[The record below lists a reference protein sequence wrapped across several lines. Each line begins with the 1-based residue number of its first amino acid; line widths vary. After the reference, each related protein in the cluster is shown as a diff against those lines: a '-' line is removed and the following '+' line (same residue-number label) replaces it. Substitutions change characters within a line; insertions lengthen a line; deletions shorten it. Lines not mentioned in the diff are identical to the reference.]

1 MKIPKKKKPAVS
13 PEPSP
18 GFETASNVSPEPPSV
33 PPPPVN
39 LSIPDPS
46 VPPAVRLDRMVEVP
60 VDRLR
65 KAPWNYKD
73 GDEFKAAQLAANL
86 QRNGQLLNLIVRH
99 TPDGLFEV
107 IDGNHRLDAVLLNK
121 WSTVI
126 CYDLGEI
133 SERQA
138 KRIAIE
144 INETRFPTNLIGI
157 AKVIEDLKAEFSLE
171 DMLST
176 FPYKRE
182 ELEAFGEMVRFDW
195 NSPEHRFPNETKDMP
210 DGVQVK
216 LDFLLTEAQ
225 AKVIND
231 ALVRIVV
238 GLGIEGKYRM
248 SRALELVAADSL
260 NTPIESFQ

>member
-13 PEPSP
+13 PNPPTVSENSP
-18 GFETASNVSPEPPSV
+18 IVSPEPPSV

-39 LSIPDPS
+39 PSNGDPS
-46 VPPAVRLDRMVEVP
+46 APPAVRLDRMVEIP

-73 GDEFKAAQLAANL
+73 DDEFKASQLAANL

-99 TPDGLFEV
+99 IPGDLFEV

-121 WSTVI
+121 WASVI

-144 INETRFPTNLIGI
+144 INETRFPSNISRLAPIITELN
-157 AKVIEDLKAEFSLE
+157 AEFGKDDL
-171 DMLST
+171 LKT
-176 FPYKRE
+176 FPYPASE
-182 ELEAFGEMVRFDW
+182 IDSFLSLGAFDW
-195 NSPEHRFPNETKDMP
+195 ESPNPKYKWDDPGSNLL
-210 DGVQVK
+210 K
-216 LDFLLTEAQ
+216 LEILLTAEQ
-225 AKVIND
+225 MEIVNS
-231 ALVRIVV
+231 ALTRIITEMN
-238 GLGIEGKYRM
+238 LEGKTKM
-248 SRALELVAADSL
+248 GRALELVCADSL
-260 NTPIESFQ
+260 NTPIESFR

>member
-13 PEPSP
+13 PNPPTVSENSP
-18 GFETASNVSPEPPSV
+18 IVSPEPPSV
-33 PPPPVN
+33 PPSPVN
-39 LSIPDPS
+39 PSIGDPS
-46 VPPAVRLDRMVEVP
+46 VRLDRMVEIP

-73 GDEFKAAQLAANL
+73 DDEFKASQLAANL

-121 WSTVI
+121 WASVI

-238 GLGIEGKYRM
+238 GLGIEGKFRM